1 MDAFGW
7 GPCSGEG
14 QHGERAGVFCLA
26 VCALLARQQRRPPP
40 PLLAWPQVREQAG
53 LRAAPLQGEQQEVPG
68 GEESGK
74 SEPAP
79 PAPRVLVET
88 DQPCRCDQDCCS
100 LCRDLSSQQ
109 GQKGIK
115 YHLFPSGSEV
125 LSFLCKNVRICRT
138 YVARRA

>member
-14 QHGERAGVFCLA
+14 QHGERAGVLCLA
-26 VCALLARQQRRPPP
+26 VSTLLARQQCQPLP
-40 PLLAWPQVREQAG
+40 PLLAWHQVKERAG
-53 LRAAPLQGEQQEVPG
+53 LQAAPLQGEEQEVPG

-74 SEPAP
+74 SEPTP
-79 PAPRVLVET
+79 PAPCVLVET
-88 DQPCRCDQDCCS
+88 DQTVRCDQDCRS

-115 YHLFPSGSEV
+115 LEHTV
-125 LSFLCKNVRICRT
+125 LT
-138 YVARRA
+138 